1 MDFLHSPHTDRIIRG
16 ALAEDLGTDTPFGGD
31 HTSFSTIPA
40 GTQASARCL
49 IKDTGILA
57 GMAVAERVFQVLD
70 DSVKF
75 YPRLADGETVNCGD
89 VAFEVVGEAR
99 SILIAERTVLNI
111 MQRMSG
117 IATQTHHYATLIAG
131 TGCRL
136 LDTRKTTPL
145 VRHFEKWAVAIG
157 GGTNHRTGLYDMILI
172 KDNHVDVAGGIAQ
185 AIRAAQQYLREKGF
199 SLDIEI
205 ETRTLDEVRQAV
217 ATGGV
222 RRIMLD
228 NMSLEMMREA
238 VALIGTSAET
248 EASGGNTTQ
257 TNRAVAETG
266 VNFIS
271 SGALTHSVRSLDISL
286 KITR

>member
-1 MDFLHSPHTDRIIRG
+1 
-16 ALAEDLGTDTPFGGD
+16 
-31 HTSFSTIPA
+31 
-40 GTQASARCL
+40 
-49 IKDTGILA
+49 
-57 GMAVAERVFQVLD
+57 
-70 DSVKF
+70 
-75 YPRLADGETVNCGD
+75 
-89 VAFEVVGEAR
+89 
-99 SILIAERTVLNI
+99 
-111 MQRMSG
+111 
-117 IATQTHHYATLIAG
+117 
-131 TGCRL
+131 
-136 LDTRKTTPL
+136 
-145 VRHFEKWAVAIG
+145 
-157 GGTNHRTGLYDMILI
+157 MILI

-185 AIRAAQQYLREKGF
+185 AIRAAQQYLHEKGF

-238 VALIGTSAET
+238 VAIIGTSAET
-248 EASGGNTTQ
+248 EASGGITAQ
-257 TNRAVAETG
+257 TIRAVAETG